1 MTMLPY
7 NLDEVLSILR
17 EEHRQIKPPSCLEAK
32 LLETIPSPPPAI
44 RARRW
49 FWSFTL
55 APVLVV
61 LIVWLSIRLSNSN
74 HEVLREPPAQT
85 RAVEIAQPI
94 PMSGFIVL
102 PSAETLP
109 RPREVRIWRVR
120 IAKCELAQYGFEVP
134 PTTAADLIYADFA
147 VGEDGLPREIRLV
160 R

>member
-1 MTMLPY
+1 MTMRPY
-7 NLDEVLSILR
+7 NLDEILSILR
-17 EEHRQIKPPSCLEAK
+17 EEHRQIKPPSYIEAK
-32 LLETIPSPPPAI
+32 LLATIPSRPPAI

-49 FWSFTL
+49 YRSFAF

-61 LIVWLSIRLSNSN
+61 LIVWLAIRLSNSN
-74 HEVLREPPAQT
+74 HEVLRQPPAQA
-85 RAVEIAQPI
+85 RALEVAQQV
-94 PMSGFIVL
+94 PMPGFIVL

-134 PTTAADLIYADFA
+134 PTSAADLIYADFA